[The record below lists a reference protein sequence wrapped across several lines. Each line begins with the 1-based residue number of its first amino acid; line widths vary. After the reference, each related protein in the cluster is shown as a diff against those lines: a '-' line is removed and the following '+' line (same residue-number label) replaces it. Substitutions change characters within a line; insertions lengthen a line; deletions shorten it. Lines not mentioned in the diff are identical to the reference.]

1 MTYLSAF
8 SILLTSLK
16 APGRSRVEPQPA
28 KEGNRILLLGERL
41 SSQEGKCL
49 SLPSFLPISE
59 EIKVMIA

>member
-28 KEGNRILLLGERL
+28 KEGNRILLLGEWL
-41 SSQEGKCL
+41 SSSGRKVSAFRSLL
-49 SLPSFLPISE
+49 SYQSL
-59 EIKVMIA
+59 